1 MFPINPNRERARHLI
16 NMFYVVIAFSIL
28 NLTLVT
34 WQYFTFKNISENPDS
49 LDMDIVNLSD
59 TLDILSGIISLGI
72 SITTIVLFIR
82 WFRRAYYNLHS
93 IQSSEVSFQEGWAA
107 GAWFIPFLNLVRPY
121 QIMREIWTGTQRA
134 MPHRYPD
141 ILPATLVGSWW
152 ALYLIMNITANISL
166 RMAMGVEDID
176 DLINVAI
183 ASIIVEIITIPAAII
198 AIQVVKKISS
208 FEDALWEEAQ
218 NPSESVFA
226 ITTAEV
232 SGTTPAP

>member
-141 ILPATLVGSWW
+141 ILPATLVGIWW